1 MKTATKLISLVTCLC
16 LLLCAFAVT
25 AAAAE
30 PAANSTLT
38 IEEAIAL
45 GNTFAKNEYTEGK
58 YYVTGVITDVYNTTF
73 GNMKI
78 ADANGTEFT
87 VYGTYSADGATR
99 YDSLATKPVVG
110 DTVTVYGVIGK
121 FNAPQ
126 MKNGWITAHTP
137 GTPVAPP
144 PSNDPAADTELTIA
158 QALELGASK
167 SSNEYTSGK
176 YYVTGKVTEVY
187 GLEYGNMRITDDA
200 GNILTVYGSYSADG
214 STRYDAM
221 DPKPDAGDT
230 VKFYGIIGQYKG
242 TPQMKNAWIIE
253 FTDGTPP
260 VNNDPTPDTELT
272 IPQAL
277 ELGASKNHESYTQG
291 KYYVTGVVAEVSNPQ
306 YGNMTIKDEA
316 GNVLTI
322 YGSYSADGSARYDA
336 MENKPVAGDTVK
348 VYGVI
353 GQYNDTVQLKNGWI
367 VAHTSAGG
375 EAPKAPEDPKEIVD
389 AAYALEDGKVL
400 PYAVT
405 LTGKIVSVDT
415 PYSDDYKNITITIA
429 IEGREDKPIHCYR
442 LKGDGANALAAG
454 DTVTVSGVVT
464 NYGGKIQFNSGCKLD
479 KVVAGTRVP
488 ATGDVSILMPAAAM
502 LISGISTVALI
513 IKKKEF

>member
-25 AAAAE
+25 AAAA
-30 PAANSTLT
+30 PAADSTLT
-38 IEEAIAL
+38 LTEANAL
-45 GNTFAKNEYTEGK
+45 GESMTSGNTADK
-58 YYVTGVITDVYNTTF
+58 YYVSGTIEKVSNSTY
-73 GNMKI
+73 GNMTI
-78 ADANGTEFT
+78 VDDAG
-87 VYGTYSADGATR
+87 VKLDIYGSYSADGADR
-99 YDSLATKPVVG
+99 YDKMATKPVAG
-110 DTVTVYGVIGK
+110 DKVKLYGVIGQYK
-121 FNAPQ
+121 GTAQ
-126 MKNGWITAHTP
+126 MVNGWIVEHTP
-137 GTPVAPP
+137 GTPPV
-144 PSNDPAADTELTIA
+144 SNDPAADTELTIA